1 MDIDWGNFLFSFN
14 GRLNRAKYWLWVLIY
29 VVVAIVVGVIVYA
42 IDAPMITGILNFAV
56 GIALLVSGLAIAT
69 KRLHDRGKSAWWLL
83 VFYLVPGVL
92 IGVGVGLSLGSAL
105 SGGDSG
111 LGIMG
116 YVLSL
121 AGLAIVIWAFI
132 ELGCLRGTVGPNQYG
147 PDPLDAALAR

>member
-69 KRLHDRGKSAWWLL
+69 KRLHDLGKSAWWLL

-92 IGVGVGLSLGSAL
+92 IGVGVG
-105 SGGDSG
+105 
-111 LGIMG
+111 
-116 YVLSL
+116 LSL

-147 PDPLDAALAR
+147 PDPLGAALAR